1 MYSTDMRC
9 RPENI
14 TPGRIWID
22 QRRIEINPVYQRE
35 AGVWSLEKKQLFID
49 SLFNGFDIPK
59 LYFNVYPPDQ
69 PFLYAIVDGK
79 QRLTTIIS
87 FMNDE
92 FALADDFIYSGP
104 DGLEGPDSPLAGSKY
119 NELSDRAKEVFKGVP
134 MAVTMTD
141 NATEEDIEALFARL
155 NNGEPLNSAESR
167 NAIGGDMAAL
177 IREIA
182 GRSFFTTK
190 IRFLNN
196 RFSYYEVACKLLYI
210 ESTRV
215 WNGMAGCPELKKK
228 FLDNFV
234 RDNRILNPQ
243 RKAQLV
249 AAVDAQLR
257 ELERCFDN
265 DSPEL
270 SKQSYPQ
277 FFYLWIREILDLYAA
292 PNLHGLVKS
301 FLPYFTVLRSDN
313 NLLAEEQ
320 RDATL
325 VEYGRLTQQGTNDA
339 GSMTRRGEIMTR
351 YFLLKNP
358 DVTFRDQR
366 RAYTPEERY
375 VIWLRA
381 DKKCQVCLL
390 ELPEL
395 AMMDADHIHRHADG
409 GQTTLANARCLCINC
424 NRNGRN

>member
-1 MYSTDMRC
+1 MRC
-9 RPENI
+9 RPETI

-22 QRRIEINPVYQRE
+22 QLRIEINPVYQRE
-35 AGVWSLEKKQLFID
+35 AGVWSVEKKQLFID

-59 LYFNVYPPDQ
+59 LYLNVYPPDH
-69 PFLYAIVDGK
+69 PYLYAIVDGK

-87 FMNDE
+87 FMKDE
-92 FALADDFIYSGP
+92 FSLADDFVYSGP
-104 DGLEGPDSPLAGSKY
+104 DDLDGAEAPLGGCKFS
-119 NELSDRAKEVFKGVP
+119 ELSDRAKEIFKGVP
-134 MAVTMTD
+134 MAVTKTD
-141 NATEEDIEALFARL
+141 DASEEDIEALFARL

-177 IREIA
+177 VREIA
-182 GRSFFTTK
+182 GRSFFTNK
-190 IRFLNN
+190 IRFANT
-196 RFSYYEVACKLLYI
+196 RFAYYEVACKLLFI

-215 WNGMAGCPELKKK
+215 WNGMNSCPELKKK
-228 FLDNFV
+228 YLDSFV
-234 RDNRILNPQ
+234 RDNRTLLPQ

-249 AAVDAQLR
+249 SAIDAQLR

-277 FFYLWIREILDLYAA
+277 FFYLWIRELLDLYAA
-292 PNLHGLVKS
+292 PNLHS
-301 FLPYFTVLRSDN
+301 EIRAFLPEFTLLRSQN
-313 NLLAEEQ
+313 NEKPEEL
-320 RDATL
+320 RDPTL

-351 YFLLKNP
+351 YFLLSRPQVAFK
-358 DVTFRDQR
+358 DQR

-381 DKKCQVCLL
+381 GKKCQACNLD
-390 ELPEL
+390 LPEL
-395 AMMDADHIHRHADG
+395 SMMDADHVQRHADG
-409 GQTTLANARCLCINC
+409 GQTKMENARSLCINC